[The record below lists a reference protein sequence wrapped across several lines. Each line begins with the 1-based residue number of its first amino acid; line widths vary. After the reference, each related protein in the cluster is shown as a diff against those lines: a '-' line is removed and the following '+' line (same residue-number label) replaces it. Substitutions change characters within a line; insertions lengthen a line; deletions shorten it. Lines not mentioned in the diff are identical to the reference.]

1 MIEIISRFIKRET
14 TRNHYDPI
22 TTQQES
28 SRDLP
33 ETHQQQIR
41 THKETIRN
49 WPESR
54 DSVWCLV
61 DSDWILVVREK
72 I

>member
-22 TTQQES
+22 TTQQEP

-49 WPESR
+49 
-54 DSVWCLV
+54 
-61 DSDWILVVREK
+61 
-72 I
+72 